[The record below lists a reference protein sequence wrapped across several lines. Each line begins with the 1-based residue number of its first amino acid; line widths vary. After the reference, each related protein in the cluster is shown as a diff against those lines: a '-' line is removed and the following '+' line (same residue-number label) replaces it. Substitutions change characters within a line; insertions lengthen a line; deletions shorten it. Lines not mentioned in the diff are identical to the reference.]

1 MFRLLRH
8 VAICLCTSILLAQ
21 PALAVKVNSPAPDF
35 TLKDTNGREVTLAGQ
50 RGKAVILNFWSTT
63 CAPCV
68 AEIPGLNTL
77 YRELNGHG
85 LVVIGIALD
94 GSAGPVREL
103 IARLRLAYPIVLDSD
118 KEVYFDSYGLFG
130 QPISVL
136 VDRNGTVVEQII
148 GQVDWLSPKI
158 RQKVQNLLKGR

>member
-1 MFRLLRH
+1 MFRLLSH
-8 VAICLCTSILLAQ
+8 MAIGLCLSTLLAQ

-35 TLKDTNGREVTLAGQ
+35 TLKDMNGRAVTLAEQ

-77 YRELNGHG
+77 YRELSGHG
-85 LVVIGIALD
+85 LVVVGIALD
-94 GSAGPVREL
+94 GSAEPVREL

-136 VDRNGTVVEQII
+136 IDRNGTVVEQII

>member
-1 MFRLLRH
+1 MFRLLSH
-8 VAICLCTSILLAQ
+8 MAIGLCLSTLLAQ

-35 TLKDTNGREVTLAGQ
+35 TLKDMNGRAVTLAEQ
-50 RGKAVILNFWSTT
+50 RGKTVILNFWSTT

-77 YRELNGHG
+77 YRELSGHG
-85 LVVIGIALD
+85 LVVVGIALD
-94 GSAGPVREL
+94 GSAEPVREL

-136 VDRNGTVVEQII
+136 IDRNGTVVEQII

>member
-1 MFRLLRH
+1 MFLLLRL
-8 VAICLCTSILLAQ
+8 VSACICISTLFAQ
-21 PALAVKVNSPAPDF
+21 PAFAVKVNSPAPDF
-35 TLKDTNGREVTLAGQ
+35 TLKDLNGRKVTLTEL

-68 AEIPGLNTL
+68 AEMPGLNTL
-77 YRELNGHG
+77 YRELKGHG
-85 LVVIGIALD
+85 LVVIGVSLD
-94 GSAGPVREL
+94 GSAQPVREL
-103 IARLRLAYPIVLDSD
+103 AGNLQLDYPLVLDSD
-118 KEVYFDSYGLFG
+118 KAVYFDSYGLFG

-136 VDRNGTVVEQII
+136 IDRNGTVAEQII

>member
-8 VAICLCTSILLAQ
+8 MAIGLCLSTLLAQ

-35 TLKDTNGREVTLAGQ
+35 TLKDMNGRAVTLAEQ

-77 YRELNGHG
+77 YRELSGHG

-94 GSAGPVREL
+94 GSAEPVREL

-136 VDRNGTVVEQII
+136 IDRNGTVVEQII

>member
-35 TLKDTNGREVTLAGQ
+35 ALKDVNGREVTLAGQ

-77 YRELNGHG
+77 YRELNWHG

-136 VDRNGTVVEQII
+136 IDRNGTVVEQII
-148 GQVDWLSPKI
+148 GQVDWLSPNI